1 MTDKFGGLIYGE
13 SCAKNIEQTIDVD
26 LSVKSIYSVATECG
40 SWLLYIHKNCVSF
53 EMFYFSVYEKGNKR
67 IRVFAIYHKMNLIC
81 DSQMLFE
88 NTQKC
93 CVDAL
98 LLQY

>member
-1 MTDKFGGLIYGE
+1 MVKAVLKKYRTNNRCGFEREKFILCCNGTRQFAL
-13 SCAKNIEQTIDVD
+13 V
-26 LSVKSIYSVATECG
+26 
-40 SWLLYIHKNCVSF
+40 IHKNCVSF

-67 IRVFAIYHKMNLIC
+67 IRVFAIYHKMNLIG
-81 DSQMLFE
+81 DSQLLFE